1 MSHGQTDSSNVANW
15 IPSRPAN
22 SSRKVLWADS
32 SKESSSFQA
41 QLRSLRSVAPAADTK
56 PWRSPGPM
64 SQMTS
69 MPTLHL
75 HWGKWPELTGFGFNF
90 NLFLFLASEVRQT
103 WPNYLACV
111 VGSGW
116 HRTPRWYKSTKSYGG
131 GLFSMVVRS
140 RGPTWSRFNVIS
152 CWLVPSQQH
161 WCNPSPINP
170 TIDAASHGI
179 RSGRTI
185 CAYTS
190 CFHSHP

>member
-1 MSHGQTDSSNVANW
+1 MSHGQTDSSNVANC
-15 IPSRPAN
+15 IPSRPVN

-64 SQMTS
+64 SQLTS

-103 WPNYLACV
+103 WPNYIEAGDTGRRGNTNPPSDIEV
-111 VGSGW
+111 VYSLW
-116 HRTPRWYKSTKSYGG
+116 LSDQGG
-131 GLFSMVVRS
+131 QH
-140 RGPTWSRFNVIS
+140 GPNSHIS

-185 CAYTS
+185 RAYTS

>member
-1 MSHGQTDSSNVANW
+1 MSHGQTDSSNVANC

-22 SSRKVLWADS
+22 SSMKVLWADS

-75 HWGKWPELTGFGFNF
+75 HWGKWPELTDVGFK
-90 NLFLFLASEVRQT
+90 LFLFLASDVRQT
-103 WPNYLACV
+103 WPDYIACV

-116 HRTPRWYKSTKSYGG
+116 HRTRGDTNPHSLWLSDQGGQHGPNSTSSPV
-131 GLFSMVVRS
+131 L
-140 RGPTWSRFNVIS
+140 W
-152 CWLVPSQQH
+152 CLPS
-161 WCNPSPINP
+161 S
-170 TIDAASHGI
+170 IDV
-179 RSGRTI
+179 TLLQ
-185 CAYTS
+185 
-190 CFHSHP
+190 